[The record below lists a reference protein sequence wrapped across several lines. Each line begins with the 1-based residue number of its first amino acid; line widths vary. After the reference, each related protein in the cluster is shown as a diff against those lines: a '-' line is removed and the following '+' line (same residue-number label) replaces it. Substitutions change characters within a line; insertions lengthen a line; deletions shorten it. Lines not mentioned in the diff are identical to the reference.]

1 MILLYDV
8 FSREEKGE
16 NKKIPQKATVLQTQA
31 TRRDKNN

>member
-16 NKKIPQKATVLQTQA
+16 NKKIPQKATGTA
-31 TRRDKNN
+31 NSSN